1 MVIHIDCPDSLEAY
15 FREAGRAGRDGNK
28 AYAVLLYDPSDERKL
43 RKRIDD
49 TFPPKRPD
57 QGCIR
62 ASGIL
67 LPDRRW
73 QRKRKDIRV
82 QYRKVQLYLQV
93 FPVRVDSALRILERS
108 GYIHYED
115 NPDGKARL
123 MFCLNRNDLYLLDNL
138 SPKEEA
144 IVTALLRT
152 YGGLFTDFVYID
164 ESLIAHQADTSTEQ
178 VYVVLKNFAARHI
191 VKFVPRHKTPYIT
204 YTRDRIDG
212 EKVLIPQSMGTETRA
227 IHTANRRNP
236 ALCTGRLHLPF
247 QTVAGILWRGKP
259 RGLPPV

>member
-1 MVIHIDCPDSLEAY
+1 M
-15 FREAGRAGRDGNK
+15 
-28 AYAVLLYDPSDERKL
+28 
-43 RKRIDD
+43 
-49 TFPPKRPD
+49 
-57 QGCIR
+57 
-62 ASGIL
+62 
-67 LPDRRW
+67 
-73 QRKRKDIRV
+73 
-82 QYRKVQLYLQV
+82 
-93 FPVRVDSALRILERS
+93 DSALRILERS

-191 VKFVPRHKTPYIT
+191 VKFVPRRKTPYIT

-212 EKVLIPQSMGTETRA
+212 EKVLIPQEVWEQ
-227 IHTANRRNP
+227 RREQYI
-236 ALCTGRLHLPF
+236 RRIE
-247 QTVAGILWRGKP
+247 GILHYAQEDYICHQQQNKKTGIRESQAGHMPAAWRP
-259 RGLPPV
+259 QTALHHRTAQHPASFRVRG